1 MRRWAG
7 LLSLLAAAACSGLD
21 EGEGGVVALEIEVP
35 GSELRTLEVGEQ
47 VQIAARALDADGQV
61 VDAAI
66 TWSASTAAVAVD
78 AAGIVTAVQAGTAE
92 VQASVGSLASE
103 SVEFTV
109 QARPDTIVIV
119 GDSVFSIPSG
129 VDPPVTPTLT
139 VRLDSRSPAGPV
151 GEHPVIFEITRPV
164 AGDLP
169 VVQLAGGVQGDTL
182 DTSAEG
188 IAEVVVGA
196 VAGQIPP
203 DTAIVEVRANRLR
216 GTPVPG
222 SGQRFILLF
231 Q

>member
-1 MRRWAG
+1 MRRWSG

-47 VQIAARALDADGQV
+47 VQIAARVLDADGQV

-66 TWSASTAAVAVD
+66 TWSANTAAVAVD

-119 GDSVFSIPSG
+119 GDSVFSIPSA
-129 VDPPVTPTLT
+129 VDPPVTPSLT
-139 VRLDSRSPAGPV
+139 VRLESRSPAGPV

-188 IAEVVVGA
+188 IAGVVVGA
-196 VAGQIPP
+196 VTGQIPP

-231 Q
+231 E

>member
-1 MRRWAG
+1 MRRWSG

-66 TWSASTAAVAVD
+66 TWSANTAAVAVD

-119 GDSVFSIPSG
+119 GDSVFSIPSA
-129 VDPPVTPTLT
+129 VDPPVTPSLT
-139 VRLDSRSPAGPV
+139 VRLESRSPAGPV

-188 IAEVVVGA
+188 IAGVVVGA
-196 VAGQIPP
+196 VTGQIPP

-231 Q
+231 E

>member
-1 MRRWAG
+1 MRRWAC
-7 LLSLLAAAACSGLD
+7 LLSLVGAAACSNLD
-21 EGEGGVVALEIEVP
+21 EGEGGVVALEIEIP
-35 GSELRTLEVGEQ
+35 ETRTLEVGEQ
-47 VQIAARALDADGQV
+47 VQIAARALDADGRV

-66 TWSASTAAVAVD
+66 TWSASASAVAVD
-78 AAGIVTAVQAGTAE
+78 AAGIVTAVQAGTAD
-92 VQASVGSLASE
+92 VQASVGSLAAE
-103 SVEFTV
+103 PVVFTV

-129 VDPPVTPTLT
+129 ADPPLTPTLT
-139 VRLDSRSPAGPV
+139 VRLDTRSPAGPV
-151 GEHPVIFEITRPV
+151 AEHPVIFEITRPV

-188 IAEVVVGA
+188 TVSVVAGA
-196 VAGQIPP
+196 VTGQIPP

-231 Q
+231 E